1 MEENILRVNNI
12 DATLIELLASA
23 YLVLIEEIN
32 GDVVIKLYE
41 KINYNGSVSCL
52 NAHIKRMK
60 EM

>member
-12 DATLIELLASA
+12 DATLIELLASV

-41 KINYNGSVSCL
+41 KI
-52 NAHIKRMK
+52 
-60 EM
+60 

>member
-1 MEENILRVNNI
+1 MVESILRTDKI

-41 KINYNGSVSCL
+41 KI
-52 NAHIKRMK
+52 
-60 EM
+60 